1 MLNDDEKIII
11 KEVVSKF
18 LRTNVVDINDD
29 TLIDSSV
36 MQGSVLFHRMI
47 SRINQIYS
55 IEIDNYA
62 NIKTLRDLI
71 KSINSKI

>member
-1 MLNDDEKIII
+1 LLNEDEIIII
-11 KEVVSKF
+11 KEIVSKF
-18 LRTNVVDINDD
+18 LRTNVADINDD

>member
-1 MLNDDEKIII
+1 MLNEDEIIII
-11 KEVVSKF
+11 KEIVSKF
-18 LRTNVVDINDD
+18 LRTNVADINDD